1 MKLVYSL
8 ALLLSLGV
16 SASLPGRSPSVE
28 SSRWKT
34 YRNTN
39 YNFSLSYPSGGW
51 SKDEGV
57 NRNGVRLAL
66 RDKRQFIFGRRSK
79 QVVRLGNLSDA
90 DETRNRNI
98 EEDFQV
104 GLDGLKNYSNARN
117 LSVLSKVG
125 TKVQGLPAIVST
137 IRFEDSSNGH
147 VWFNKEILIHGEGD
161 SPTYH
166 LTLHCSPDDAS
177 VLVPLFDR
185 ICKTFRIL
193 GPPA

>member
-28 SSRWKT
+28 ISGWKT

-57 NRNGVRLAL
+57 DRNGVRLAL
-66 RDKRQFIFGRRSK
+66 RDKRQFHLRPEIEAGGAVG
-79 QVVRLGNLSDA
+79 QPSDA
-90 DETRNRNI
+90 DETRSRNI

-104 GLDGLKNYSNARN
+104 GLDGLENYSNARN
-117 LSVLSKVG
+117 LSVLSKVS

-147 VWFNKEILIHGEGD
+147 VWFNKEILIHGVGD

-177 VLVPLFDR
+177 VLVPLFDK

-193 GPPA
+193 GSPA

>member
-1 MKLVYSL
+1 MKLGYSL

-16 SASLPGRSPSVE
+16 SGSLRGQSPSIE
-28 SSRWKT
+28 NSGWRT

-39 YNFSLSYPSGGW
+39 YNFLLRYPSGAW
-51 SKDEGV
+51 SKNEGV
-57 NRNGVRLAL
+57 DRNGVRLAA
-66 RDKRQFIFGRRSK
+66 RDKRQFHLRPEIEAGGAVG
-79 QVVRLGNLSDA
+79 QPSDS

-104 GLDGLKNYSNARN
+104 GLDGLKRYSDARN
-117 LSVLSKVG
+117 LSVLSKL
-125 TKVQGLPAIVST
+125 TTRIHGLPAIVST
-137 IRFEDSSNGH
+137 IRYEDSSNGQI
-147 VWFNKEILIHGEGD
+147 WFNKEILIHGGGD
-161 SPTYH
+161 SPTYQ
-166 LTLHCSPDDAS
+166 LTLRCSSDDVS